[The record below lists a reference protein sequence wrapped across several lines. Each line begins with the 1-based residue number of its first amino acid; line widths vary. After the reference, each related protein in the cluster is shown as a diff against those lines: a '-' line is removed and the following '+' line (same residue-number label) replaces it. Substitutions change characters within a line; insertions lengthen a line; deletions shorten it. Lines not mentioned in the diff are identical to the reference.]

1 MAAQVHPGVAN
12 CRLDAAQNKA
22 FEMALAIHF
31 HSPNR
36 CTAIADT
43 LGWPVEQIQRAIAQL
58 EADIT
63 VAERQGAAC
72 MVSASQ
78 AKRPKPD
85 PVAGGQ
91 ADQRKGV
98 PWSAEEHRLFLLGLS
113 KFGKGSWR
121 SISRQFVLTRTPTQ
135 VASHAQKYFLRL
147 SSGRREKRRA
157 SIHDMHLDE
166 NISAQSCV
174 PAH

>member
-1 MAAQVHPGVAN
+1 MVNGFDP
-12 CRLDAAQNKA
+12 DA
-22 FEMALAIHF
+22 
-31 HSPNR
+31 S
-36 CTAIADT
+36 
-43 LGWPVEQIQRAIAQL
+43 
-58 EADIT
+58 
-63 VAERQGAAC
+63 
-72 MVSASQ
+72 
-78 AKRPKPD
+78 
-85 PVAGGQ
+85 
-91 ADQRKGV
+91 KGV
-98 PWSAEEHRLFLLGLS
+98 VLATHLCPCVHDALCCR
-113 KFGKGSWR
+113 SWR